1 MRKIGI
7 GMIGL
12 GGAGG
17 WGHYPGYIEIPE
29 EAKIVALCDN
39 VPARI
44 EAKSRQ
50 TGAKTYTEYE
60 KLLAD
65 PDVEAVDITLPH
77 YLHAKVALAAIE
89 AGKHV
94 IVEKPFTITVEE
106 ADAVISAAKRK
117 GVKLMV
123 AENTRFVEAYEVA
136 RKMLDQDLIGRICY
150 AEAYIGGNEVPR
162 LRDPSGWNGKASL
175 AGGGVIMDSAVHSF
189 YLLRWMVGKMKTVSA
204 FTTKFMDELPI
215 DTETNAVAI
224 FKFENGALGHV
235 ANSET
240 TEHPWTEQLQ
250 LVGVNG
256 SLVIDMLA
264 ERPLQLYSTKR
275 RSGNQTTGWT
285 PYGSGSWEE
294 PFIYHSALEW
304 KTKSMRREVQH
315 FVRCIAQDTQPW
327 VTGEDGR
334 EDVRVAV
341 KCYES
346 ASTGRPVEIG
356 AL

>member
-1 MRKIGI
+1 MGKIGI

-17 WGHYPGYIEIPE
+17 WGHFPGYVDIPD

-39 VPARI
+39 VPART
-44 EAKSRQ
+44 EAKARM
-50 TGAKTYTEYE
+50 TGARTYTDYE

-77 YLHAKVALAAIE
+77 YLHARVALAAIE

-106 ADAVISAAKRK
+106 ADSVISAAKRK

-136 RKMLDQDLIGRICY
+136 RKMLDQELIGRICY

-162 LRDPSGWNGKASL
+162 LRDPNSWNGKVAL

-189 YLLRWMVGKMKTVSA
+189 FLLRWMVGKITSVSG
-204 FTTKFMDELPI
+204 FMTKFMDDLPT

-235 ANSET
+235 ANTET
-240 TEHPWTEQLQ
+240 TEHPWTERMQLI
-250 LVGVNG
+250 GVNG
-256 SLVIDMLA
+256 SLVVDMLS
-264 ERPLQLYSTKR
+264 ERPVQLYSTKR
-275 RSGNQTTGWT
+275 KSSNVTMGWS
-285 PYGSGSWEE
+285 PYGSSSWEE

-304 KTKSMRREVQH
+304 KSRSMKKEVQH
-315 FVRCIAQDTQPW
+315 FVRCIAQDTQPL
-327 VTGEDGR
+327 VTGEEGR

-341 KCYES
+341 KTYES
-346 ASTGRPVEIG
+346 VKTGRPVDIF
-356 AL
+356 